1 MKPELSN
8 QADGFTVYDPE
19 CETVY
24 SLEVIAELAG
34 VSTQTVLH
42 YHAMGVIAPVTQAP
56 AFDAECLRHLR
67 RIEHLRHAYELNDNS
82 LLFISN
88 LLQEVEHL
96 RQELRHIMHER

>member
-8 QADGFTVYDPE
+8 QADGLTVYEPE
-19 CETVY
+19 CEAVY

-42 YHAMGVIAPVTQAP
+42 YHAMGVISPATQALE
-56 AFDAECLRHLR
+56 FDTECLRHLR
-67 RIEHLRHAYELNDNS
+67 RIEHLRHAYELNDES

-96 RQELRHIMHER
+96 RQELRHRMHE